1 MVCQLK
7 SPGLSSCHIITYC
20 LDGALSGSD
29 ASLSVEVPV
38 SLFIVQIKDQNIF
51 LKIFYVIFYLYTV
64 LFVKYL
70 TRA

>member
-7 SPGLSSCHIITYC
+7 TPGPSSSHITTYC
-20 LDGALSGSD
+20 LDGALSGSA

-51 LKIFYVIFYLYTV
+51 LKIFCVIFYLYTV